1 MAREKKNIEKLSFN
15 MDKEL
20 SAALREYA
28 DDHYMTFTA
37 ALEFAVKTFLK
48 EKREP
53 GRIEKDKRHDNSQV
67 EGE

>member
-20 SAALREYA
+20 VAALREYA
-28 DDHYMTFTA
+28 DERYMTFTA
-37 ALEFAVKTFLK
+37 ALEFAVKTFLE

-53 GRIEKDKRHDNSQV
+53 GRTEKEQEAR
-67 EGE
+67 

>member
-20 SAALREYA
+20 VAALREYA
-28 DDHYMTFTA
+28 DEHYMTFTA
-37 ALEFAVKTFLK
+37 ALEFAVKTFLE

-53 GRIEKDKRHDNSQV
+53 KKKTQNKKV
-67 EGE
+67 